1 MKSVRDVMTSDV
13 VWVSPSARVKT
24 AVILMKGHNIGA
36 LPVVHANDAVVGL
49 VTLHSL
55 LGESQEA
62 SVMDVMGREYMMC
75 DPDMS
80 VYDAA
85 ETMNRNQASHLLVME
100 NDRLVGIVSQSD
112 LISELGKTYDP
123 LTGLPWSDS
132 FREWAMDALKRGM
145 EITVILF
152 DLDQFGKFNKKHGH
166 VVGDTVL
173 KEVADVLKKGIDLDT
188 DFACRYGGD
197 EFGIVSVR
205 VVDEAIALAET
216 LQQEITKI
224 KIPELPEGISGTFG
238 IFGGRR
244 TKEREDMHYAATIDD
259 LITRASKE
267 CTAKKLQTARTE
279 APAQPLQPEAA
290 IELEKASGVPFIPA
304 EGRAPRLKVQTI
316 GLSMTDAEATVN
328 VSLSRGDVEYKREV
342 SGYVVGGKNILRLVA
357 EATAG
362 AACKSLASGHGI
374 VVDEVML
381 YDISTEDQIVTVVTT
396 FISPRWST
404 RNVGSAVVKRGDQYR
419 AAAAALLASVN
430 RQLESAPQSTSNE
443 FDLLDTQ
450 VQPGS

>member
-55 LGESQEA
+55 LGEPQEA
-62 SVMDVMGREYMMC
+62 SVMDMMGREYTVG
-75 DPDMS
+75 DPEMS

-85 ETMNRNQASHLLVME
+85 EIMNRNQASHLLVME
-100 NDRLVGIVSQSD
+100 NNRLVGIVSQSD

-132 FREWAMDALKRGM
+132 FREWSLDALKRGH

-173 KEVADVLKKGIDLDT
+173 KEVAEVLKKGIDLET

-216 LQQEITKI
+216 LQRDISKI
-224 KIPELPEGISGTFG
+224 KIPELPDGVSGTFG

-267 CTAKKLQTARTE
+267 CTAKKPHAAKPE
-279 APAQPLQPEAA
+279 APVQPLPPEHATALEEAA
-290 IELEKASGVPFIPA
+290 KKSFVPA

-328 VSLSRGDVEYKREV
+328 VILSHGDLEYKREV

-362 AACKSLASGHGI
+362 AACKSLGSGHGI
-374 VVDEVML
+374 VVDEVLL
-381 YDISTEDQIVTVVTT
+381 YDISTEDQIVTVVST

-419 AAAAALLASVN
+419 AAAAALLSSVN
-430 RQLESAPQSTSNE
+430 RQLESAPQSTPDE
-443 FDLLDTQ
+443 FDLPEDT
-450 VQPGS
+450 V